1 MSNKRQATT
10 PTRSVDETIDITH
23 LRKRLFFCTGR
34 TKMFGSVDVN
44 DANSP
49 GGKRGTKLYSEEMTD
64 VDGQK
69 VVFEAW
75 GKDSERTDTYFSTN
89 TGPDGM
95 VYVNT
100 QVDPSILHFDE
111 TAPSPFQKNHLNIGR
126 KFVLNTA
133 DGSSKRD
140 LSLTLA
146 GMPKPFTF
154 VPGKFKI
161 DGVIISPPEQWH
173 TRFTPVED
181 NFNTV
186 ILPVDYSD
194 L

>member
-1 MSNKRQATT
+1 MSNKRPAST
-10 PTRSVDETIDITH
+10 PTRSVDDTIDITH

-44 DANSP
+44 NANSP
-49 GGKRGTKLYSEEMTD
+49 GGKHGTKLYSEEMTD

-75 GKDSERTDTYFSTN
+75 GKDSVRTDTYFSTN
-89 TGPDGM
+89 TGSDGM

-100 QVDPSILHFDE
+100 QVDPSILHFDD
-111 TAPSPFQKNHLNIGR
+111 LNIDR
-126 KFVLNTA
+126 KFVLNTV
-133 DGSSKRD
+133 DDSSKRD
-140 LSLTLA
+140 LSLTLT

>member
-1 MSNKRQATT
+1 
-10 PTRSVDETIDITH
+10 
-23 LRKRLFFCTGR
+23 
-34 TKMFGSVDVN
+34 MFGSVDVN

-49 GGKRGTKLYSEEMTD
+49 GGKRGTTLYSEEMTD

-89 TGPDGM
+89 TGPYGM

-126 KFVLNTA
+126 KFVLNTV

-161 DGVIISPPEQWH
+161 DGVIIPPPEQWH